1 MPDITKDGPDLP
13 PVDGVEVFGPPD
25 QPITDSPDAAAVR
38 P

>member
-1 MPDITKDGPDLP
+1 MSETPLEVELP

-25 QPITDSPDAAAVR
+25 QPIVDSSEAAEVR